1 MNNLKRFSF
10 SFNTSIYRFLN
21 DKAINILQIIFRNP
35 EVPCKTLIYL
45 IKKRISIS
53 RSTSFRYLNSLHNN
67 NLIKK
72 KMISNRSKLA
82 HIFYDLTLN
91 GKEMLLLFKKFIV
104 KKILLVGLLAGKEI
118 CNIDKICIPNI
129 YYLESQFWYKF
140 RYMIIFG
147 GVLTVNC
154 EINLINKEGNNVNF
168 MANCFDNVGRKV
180 LKTAI
185 FGIPFDLG
193 DLKLEEGKFVY
204 E

>member
-1 MNNLKRFSF
+1 MNNSKRFSF
-10 SFNTSIYRFLN
+10 SFNTSVYRFLN
-21 DKAINILQIIFRNP
+21 DKAINILQIIFHNP
-35 EVPCKTLIYL
+35 EVSCKTLIYL

-67 NLIKK
+67 YLIKK
-72 KMISNRSKLA
+72 KMKSKRSKLA
-82 HIFYDLTLN
+82 YIFYDLTRN

-104 KKILLVGLLAGKEI
+104 KKILLVGLLTGKKF
-118 CNIDKICIPNI
+118 CNINKNYIPNI
-129 YYLESQFWYKF
+129 CYLESQFWYKF

-147 GVLTVNC
+147 GALTVNC
-154 EINLINKEGNNVNF
+154 EISLINKKGNNVNF
-168 MANCFDNVGRKV
+168 MANCVDNVGRKV

-193 DLKLEEGKFVY
+193 DLKLEEGKSVY